1 LWFGHAEVFTV
12 ILINLLPHREVARKR
27 KRDFF
32 FVSLGIAALLGGI
45 LCGFAYTWLQSQ
57 ISAQQ
62 SKNTFLLTETK
73 KLETQIKDIAGLQ
86 AEIAALKARQ
96 QAVEDLQSDR
106 NMPVYLL
113 EELTRQLP
121 DGVYI
126 VSMRQDN
133 QIVTINGIAQSNERV
148 SELLRNISNNSQWL
162 TKPDLVEIVAGT
174 STLGGKDARRV
185 SNFSMR
191 MGLKRNSEASIA
203 AASAAKVS
211 GTTTVTTPALAESLP
226 KKL

>member
-1 LWFGHAEVFTV
+1 V
-12 ILINLLPHREVARKR
+12 ILINLLPHREAARKR
-27 KRDFF
+27 RRDFF
-32 FVSLGIAALLGGI
+32 YVSLGIAALMGGI
-45 LCGFAYTWLQSQ
+45 LCGLAYTWFQAQ
-57 ISAQQ
+57 ISTQQ
-62 SKNTFLLTETK
+62 SKNTFLQAETK
-73 KLETQIKDIAGLQ
+73 KLESQIKDIAGLQ
-86 AEIAALKARQ
+86 AEIAALRARQ

-106 NMPVYLL
+106 NMPVYLM

-133 QIVTINGIAQSNERV
+133 QIVSINGVAQSNERV

-174 STLGGKDARRV
+174 NSLGGKDARRV
-185 SNFSMR
+185 SNFTMR
-191 MGLKRNSEASIA
+191 MGLKRNSEASAA

-211 GTTTVTTPALAESLP
+211 GPAPAPAPTQPASSP
-226 KKL
+226 KKA